1 MGSRHRPAAILCCPF
16 LWEILM
22 NANFRNFA
30 LWVVIGL
37 LLIALF
43 QLFQAPGKSGDQ
55 TDIAFS
61 QFLDEVEN
69 GRVKDVTIVDQQIS
83 GNLTSGGRFQTY
95 APKDSQYVE
104 LLRRKEVIIK
114 ARPAGENFSLLN
126 VLMTWFPMLLIVAA
140 WLFIMRQMQGSGGK
154 AMGFGKS
161 KAKLLTEAHG
171 RVTFDDVAGIDEA
184 KEDLQEIVEFLRDPQ
199 KFQRLGGRIPRGV
212 LLVGPPGTG
221 KTLTARAVAG
231 EANVPF
237 FTISGSDFV
246 EMFVGVGASR
256 VRDMFEQAKKNAP
269 CIIFIDEIDAVGR
282 HRGAGLGGGNDER
295 EQTLNQLLVEM
306 DGFEPNEGIIIIAAT
321 NRPDVLDPALLR
333 PGRFD
338 RQIVVSNPDVIGRE
352 KILKVHVRKVPLA
365 PDVDLKVIARGTP
378 GFSGADLMNLVNE
391 AALLAA
397 RRSKR
402 IVTMAE
408 FEDAKDKIM
417 MGAERRSSVMTQEE
431 KELTAYHEAGHA
443 ILALNVPSA
452 DPLHKATIIPRGRA
466 LGMVMQLPEGD
477 RYSMRYKFMTS
488 RLAIMMGGRVA
499 EEITF
504 GKENITSGAQSDI
517 EQATKLA
524 RAMVTRWGFS
534 DELGTVAYGEN
545 QEEVFLGYSMGQRQN
560 ISEATSQTIDREV
573 RRLIDQAYTDARR
586 ILTEKHDAFVAVA
599 KGLLEYE
606 TLSGDEI
613 KELINGNPPHR
624 DSGDKQS
631 SQRSSAVPSAGGAKR
646 ETKAGEPE
654 GGVAPQPS

>member
-1 MGSRHRPAAILCCPF
+1 
-16 LWEILM
+16 M
-22 NANFRNFA
+22 NPNLRNFA
-30 LWVVIGL
+30 LWVVIVVLLVALVALFRGTDSHSQSKEIKYSELISEAKAGNVKDIVITGQDVTGHFKDNQAFNTTAPSQNNFDFADKLAGVDKGL
-37 LLIALF
+37 QVQVKEPSESSSWIAAILVNGLPLIALV
-43 QLFQAPGKSGDQ
+43 AMW
-55 TDIAFS
+55 I
-61 QFLDEVEN
+61 FL
-69 GRVKDVTIVDQQIS
+69 S
-83 GNLTSGGRFQTY
+83 
-95 APKDSQYVE
+95 
-104 LLRRKEVIIK
+104 
-114 ARPAGENFSLLN
+114 
-126 VLMTWFPMLLIVAA
+126 
-140 WLFIMRQMQGSGGK
+140 RQMQGAGGK

-171 RVTFDDVAGIDEA
+171 RVTFEDVAGIDEA

-256 VRDMFEQAKKNAP
+256 VREMFDQAKKNAP

-306 DGFEPNEGIIIIAAT
+306 DGFETNEGIIIIAAT

-352 KILKVHVRKVPLA
+352 KILRVHARKVPLA
-365 PDVDLKVIARGTP
+365 PDVDLKTVARGTP

-402 IVTMAE
+402 VVTMAE

-417 MGAERRSSVMTQEE
+417 MGAERRSNVMTQEE

-443 ILALNVPSA
+443 ICALNVALA

-477 RYSMRYKFMTS
+477 RYSYKFKWMTS
-488 RLAIMMGGRVA
+488 RLTIMMGGRVA

-517 EQATKLA
+517 DQATKLA
-524 RAMVTRWGFS
+524 KAMVTRWGFS
-534 DELGTVAYGEN
+534 DLLGTVAYGEN
-545 QEEVFLGYSMGQRQN
+545 QEEVFLGYSMGKQHN
-560 ISEATSQTIDREV
+560 ISEATSQKIDQEV
-573 RRLIDQAYTDARR
+573 RRLIETAYAEARQ
-586 ILTEKHDAFVAVA
+586 ILTDKHEDFITLA

-613 KELINGNPPHR
+613 KDLLNGKPPSR
-624 DSGDKQS
+624 GDDIKVPAPRAS
-631 SQRSSAVPSAGGAKR
+631 SVPTAGKPRTFPDG
-646 ETKAGEPE
+646 GGIEPT
-654 GGVAPQPS
+654 PQPQA